1 ARLAWRAREA
11 PVTWAIRPVYHPET
25 IPDQEVQPVQVTVS
39 RRHTEVSDSLR
50 IMAEEKIGR
59 LARFIDGLD
68 HAEVH
73 FWEHKNP
80 RIADKEVCEVTIEG
94 HGHHVRCKVQAPDG
108 FQAVDKAYDKLEHQL
123 HKLKTKLRHR
133 YQGAP
138 KAKKGVDSLGA
149 VITLPEE
156 PAAPP
161 ADDGDEPVVVGTRI
175 VKSKRFAMFPMTAEE
190 AAERMD
196 LIGHGFFFFTNV
208 ETSRAAVVYRRDDG
222 QVGLIDEAD

>member
-1 ARLAWRAREA
+1 M
-11 PVTWAIRPVYHPET
+11 
-25 IPDQEVQPVQVTVS
+25 QVTVS

-50 IMAEEKIGR
+50 VMTEEKIGR
-59 LARFIDGLD
+59 LTRFVEGLD

-73 FWEHKNP
+73 FSEHKNP
-80 RIADKEVCEVTIEG
+80 RIADKEICEVTIEG

-108 FQAVDKAYDKLEHQL
+108 FQAVDKAYDKLENQL
-123 HKLKTKLRHR
+123 HKLKTKLTRR

-138 KAKKGVDSLGA
+138 KAHKKADALGA
-149 VITLPEE
+149 VVAVE
-156 PAAPP
+156 
-161 ADDGDEPVVVGTRI
+161 EPVVDEAAVEGDEANAGPELKI

-190 AAERMD
+190 AVDRME
-196 LIGHGFFFFTNV
+196 LIGHGFFFFTNA

>member
-1 ARLAWRAREA
+1 M
-11 PVTWAIRPVYHPET
+11 
-25 IPDQEVQPVQVTVS
+25 QVTVS
-39 RRHTEVSDSLR
+39 RRHTEVSESLR

-59 LARFIDGLD
+59 LARFVDGLD

-73 FWEHKNP
+73 FSEQKNP

-108 FQAVDKAYDKLEHQL
+108 FQAVDMAYEKLEHQL
-123 HKLKTKLRHR
+123 HKLKTKLRYR

-138 KAKKGVDSLGA
+138 KANKGVDSLGA
-149 VITLPEE
+149 VVT
-156 PAAPP
+156 PAEAP
-161 ADDGDEPVVVGTRI
+161 ADSVVADGSEGEGAEGPKI

-190 AAERMD
+190 AAERMG
-196 LIGHGFFFFTNV
+196 LLGHGFFFFTNA

>member
-1 ARLAWRAREA
+1 M
-11 PVTWAIRPVYHPET
+11 H
-25 IPDQEVQPVQVTVS
+25 VTVS

-50 IMAEEKIGR
+50 VMTEEKIGR
-59 LARFIDGLD
+59 LARFVDGLD

-73 FWEHKNP
+73 FSEHKNP

-123 HKLKTKLRHR
+123 HKLKTKLRQR

-138 KAKKGVDSLGA
+138 KGKKGADSLGA
-149 VITLPEE
+149 VVVLEE
-156 PAAPP
+156 APVEVDVV
-161 ADDGDEPVVVGTRI
+161 DDDEALDPSPKI
-175 VKSKRFAMFPMTAEE
+175 VKSKRFAMFPMSAEE
-190 AAERMD
+190 AVERME
-196 LIGHGFFFFTNV
+196 LVGHGFFFFTNV